1 MFAIFLILNKFCI
14 DEILLEMSGH
24 PPFLFPQDYGVIDL
38 AHPPD
43 DKEFWTHFKKLYT
56 QYGVIEGSSITV
68 FSRYTLVVKSYNLP
82 LFISS

>member
-1 MFAIFLILNKFCI
+1 
-14 DEILLEMSGH
+14 MSGH

-56 QYGVIEGSSITV
+56 QYGVIEGMSSMV
-68 FSRYTLVVKSYNLP
+68 HFWYQN
-82 LFISS
+82 